1 MPQKKSAKELTPEPS
16 APVTS
21 TRRGSSASPEKPPGP
36 LSIPVSAEERDAIKV
51 NTANSTDLKNACDD
65 ALKRIH
71 LHTDVRLTLGWAGVL
86 VAAVTGLYGWKVEF
100 EQSKP
105 AVWAGFI
112 MHVFHESTRVV
123 LVSDVLY
130 SSYVILT
137 SLQALYAYF
146 VEGDIVFVGR
156 RKTFSKRI
164 ITERV
169 TISSRTLPVS
179 ASSSQPSSANAPSY
193 SLNITYVQSTSGGK
207 SLLAKNRTQ
216 GSKEYSTFF
225 DEKGVMV
232 QEVFETW
239 VGELVEGTLEGKA
252 T

>member
-1 MPQKKSAKELTPEPS
+1 MPPKKSAKGRSPEPS
-16 APVTS
+16 APVS
-21 TRRGSSASPEKPPGP
+21 GSRRSSFTSPERPPGP
-36 LSIPVSAEERDAIKV
+36 LSIPVSAEERDTIKV
-51 NTANSTDLKNACDD
+51 NNASATELKNACDD
-65 ALKRIH
+65 ALKRYISRPNLFKQIH

-86 VAAVTGLYGWKVEF
+86 VAAATGLYGWKVEF

-112 MHVFHESTRVV
+112 I
-123 LVSDVLY
+123 
-130 SSYVILT
+130 YVILT

-164 ITERV
+164 VTERV
-169 TISSRTLPVS
+169 TISSRTVPIS
-179 ASSSQPSSANAPSY
+179 ASSSQSSSANAPFY

-207 SLLAKNRTQ
+207 SLLAKNRAQ
-216 GSKEYSTFF
+216 GSKEYGAFF

-239 VGELVEGTLEGKA
+239 VGELVENAMEGKA

>member
-1 MPQKKSAKELTPEPS
+1 MRRCSETRMYPS
-16 APVTS
+16 RILNDVLFNPVQY
-21 TRRGSSASPEKPPGP
+21 
-36 LSIPVSAEERDAIKV
+36 LSRPNLFKQ
-51 NTANSTDLKNACDD
+51 
-65 ALKRIH
+65 IH

-105 AVWAGFI
+105 AVWAGFV
-112 MHVFHESTRVV
+112 MYV
-123 LVSDVLY
+123 LVKELVSSSSHIFF

-164 ITERV
+164 VTERITV
-169 TISSRTLPVS
+169 SSRTLPVS
-179 ASSSQPSSANAPSY
+179 ASSPQLSPTNTPSY
-193 SLNITYVQSTSGGK
+193 SLNIAYVQSTSGGK
-207 SLLAKNRTQ
+207 SLLAKNRAQ
-216 GSKEYSTFF
+216 GSKEYSAFF

-232 QEVFETW
+232 QEVFEAW
-239 VGELVEGTLEGKA
+239 VGELVEGTMDGKA
-252 T
+252 A

>member
-16 APVTS
+16 APVS
-21 TRRGSSASPEKPPGP
+21 SSRRSSFTSPEKPPGP
-36 LSIPVSAEERDAIKV
+36 LSIPVSAEERDTIKV
-51 NTANSTDLKNACDD
+51 NNANATDLKNACDD
-65 ALKRIH
+65 ALKRYLSRPNLFKQIH

-86 VAAVTGLYGWKVEF
+86 VAVATGLYGWKVEF
-100 EQSKP
+100 EQAKP
-105 AVWAGFI
+105 GVWAGFI
-112 MHVFHESTRVV
+112 IYVV
-123 LVSDVLY
+123 
-130 SSYVILT
+130 LT

-179 ASSSQPSSANAPSY
+179 APSQASSANAPSY

-207 SLLAKNRTQ
+207 SLLAKNRAQ
-216 GSKEYSTFF
+216 GSKEYSAFF
-225 DEKGVMV
+225 DDKGVMV
-232 QEVFETW
+232 QEVFERW
-239 VGELVEGTLEGKA
+239 VGELVEGTMEGKA
-252 T
+252 A